1 MITWE
6 YRVFREDDGD
16 YIIRE
21 VFYDEQG
28 GILGCTADAVEP
40 IGRSLDDLAEDIRSF
55 QAALTLPILT
65 LADMPPTP
73 KERILRDR
81 SQNRSL
87 ESVLQELQHDSPTPK
102 KRKNAPTP
110 KKRKSA

>member
-21 VFYDEQG
+21 VFYDENGQL
-28 GILGCTADAVEP
+28 LGCTADAVEP
-40 IGRSLDDLAEDIRSF
+40 IGQSLAELTEDIRAF
-55 QAALTLPILT
+55 QAALDLPILT
-65 LADMPPTP
+65 LADMPPEP
-73 KERILRDR
+73 QAPAPRDR

-87 ESVLQELQHDSPTPK
+87 ESVLQELNDDAPLQ
-102 KRKNAPTP
+102 KRHN
-110 KKRKSA
+110 SA